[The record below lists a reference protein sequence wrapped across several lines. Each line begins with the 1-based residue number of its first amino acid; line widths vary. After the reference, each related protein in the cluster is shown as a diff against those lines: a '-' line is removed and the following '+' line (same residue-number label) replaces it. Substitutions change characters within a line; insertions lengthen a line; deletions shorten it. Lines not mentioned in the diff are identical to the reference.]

1 MYIYTAQQGRQLS
14 PLSTLVP
21 YNPARPLPLQ
31 GMGTNGDPVA
41 QTASIVSEEA
51 ARPVNW
57 VRFAMFMAIGFGAFA
72 LYRKARGQPVVPN
85 MLAPWPGIG
94 PMFAYADGIGR
105 AFSLTPFIV

>member
-21 YNPARPLPLQ
+21 YNPARPLPMQ
-31 GMGTNGDPVA
+31 GMGTNDAVT

-51 ARPVNW
+51 TRPVNW
-57 VRFAMFMAIGFGAFA
+57 VRIAMFMAIGFAAFA

-85 MLAPWPGIG
+85 MLAPWPAIG
-94 PMFAYADGIGR
+94 PTFAYADGIGR
-105 AFSLTPFIV
+105 AFSLVPFVV